1 MRSTNING
9 EYPLKTKRN
18 LTGDPVAKVLIAMT
32 LPMIVG
38 MLSTVAFNLVDTW
51 YIGKLGTTALAAMS
65 FTLPVVMLQG
75 AISMGLGIGAAS
87 VISQAI
93 GKQDTISVKQL
104 TTSAL
109 FLSVSLVTAVVSVG
123 LLTIVPLFR
132 IMGANES
139 LLPLIKEYMTIWYC
153 GVPFIVIPMVGNN
166 AIRATGNTTIPSAIM
181 LFAVVLN
188 TLLDPLFIFGIG
200 PFPQWG
206 LKGAAVAT
214 VFSRMAS
221 LCISL
226 YFLHFRFAMLTARFS
241 TFRSILEA
249 WKRILY
255 IALPAALTQILM
267 PFSMGF
273 LTRLVAT
280 YGENAVAALGVANRI
295 EFFAFA
301 PLMAL
306 GAVFIPFTG
315 QNLGAK
321 KFDRIT
327 EGYRFATRFALLLGI
342 AALALFL
349 LFKTGIAHLFTTT
362 QEVITIVGLYLS
374 IVAIGYGFQGI
385 TAISSSSFSAL
396 NRPLQAAAVN
406 LLRLVVFLIPLA
418 LIGSHFWGLRGIF
431 GAMSIASVGAGSLAR
446 IWVMHTVRSL
456 TLK

>member
-1 MRSTNING
+1 MN
-9 EYPLKTKRN
+9 KTRN
-18 LTGDPVAKVLIAMT
+18 LTGDPVAKVIIAMT

-51 YIGKLGTTALAAMS
+51 YIGKLGITALAAMS

-75 AISMGLGIGAAS
+75 AIAMGLGVGASA
-87 VISQAI
+87 VVSQAI
-93 GKQDTISVKQL
+93 GQKNSASVKEL

-109 FLSVSLVTAVVSVG
+109 FLSVSLVIAVVIIG
-123 LLTIVPLFR
+123 LLTIEPLFR
-132 IMGANES
+132 AMGATDA
-139 LLPLIKEYMTIWYC
+139 LLPLIKEYMTVWYC
-153 GVPFIVIPMVGNN
+153 GVPFVVIPMVGNN

-181 LFAVVLN
+181 LFSVVMN
-188 TLLDPLFIFGIG
+188 VILDPLFIFGIG

-214 VFSRMAS
+214 VFARMAS

-226 YFLHFRFAMLTARFS
+226 YFLHFRFAMLTAKFA

-249 WKRILY
+249 WKQILY

-267 PFSMGF
+267 PLSMGF
-273 LTRLVAT
+273 LTKLVSI

-295 EFFAFA
+295 EFFALS

-306 GAVFIPFTG
+306 GAVLIPFTG
-315 QNLGAK
+315 QNLGAN

-327 EGYRFATRFALLLGI
+327 EGYRFGTRFAMLLG
-342 AALALFL
+342 LAVLVLFL
-349 LFKTGIAHLFTTT
+349 LFKSGLAHLFTRKP
-362 QEVITIVGLYLS
+362 EVITIVGLYLS

-385 TAISSSSFSAL
+385 TAISSASFSAL
-396 NRPLQAAAVN
+396 NKPLQAAGVN

-431 GAMSIASVGAGSLAR
+431 GAMAVASVGAGFLAQ
-446 IWVMHTVRSL
+446 IWVVHTVRSL